1 MEKKSKTIA
10 IFSQKGGVGK
20 TTTAVN
26 LGAAF
31 ALEGK
36 KVLVVDADP
45 QGSATAALG
54 YRSENDLKVSL
65 STLMEREIN
74 GERIDAES
82 AILRNREGIDLIPS
96 NIELAGIEI
105 RLLSVMSRETVL
117 KECLA
122 EIKGKYDY
130 VLIDCM
136 PSLSMIPINALAAAD
151 SVLIPVQPQYLSVKG
166 MDQLLS
172 TIAKIKR
179 QINPEITIE
188 GIVLTITD
196 MRTNLARAVK
206 DAVVRQYSDKIHVF
220 DSEIPKATGAAE
232 ASAVGV
238 SIFKHDAQNKA
249 AEAYYELAKEVIGR
263 GERVLFRYPDERIR

>member
-1 MEKKSKTIA
+1 MLSKTIA

-26 LGAAF
+26 LGAAI
-31 ALEGK
+31 ALEGR
-36 KVLVVDADP
+36 KVLIVDADP

-74 GERIDAES
+74 GERIVAES
-82 AILRNREGIDLIPS
+82 AILHNKEGIDLIPS
-96 NIELAGIEI
+96 SIELAGIEI

-122 EIKGKYDY
+122 EVKGKYDY
-130 VLIDCM
+130 ILIDCM

-151 SVLIPVQPQYLSVKG
+151 SVLSPVQPQYLSVKG

-179 QINPEITIE
+179 QINPELSIE

-196 MRTNLARAVK
+196 MRTVLAKSVK
-206 DAVVRQYSDKIHVF
+206 DAVIRQYSDKIHIF

-232 ASAVGV
+232 ASAAGV

-263 GERVLFRYPDERIR
+263 GERVLFRYPDERVR